1 MYYATYRNNDY
12 VGTVKKIIIMCLAI
26 PVLKSR
32 SMTYIF
38 LTSNNTATD
47 TVERNT
53 CKNIH
58 MQLIFIKRDI

>member
-1 MYYATYRNNDY
+1 
-12 VGTVKKIIIMCLAI
+12 MCLAI

-58 MQLIFIKRDI
+58 MQLVFIKRDI